1 MKSLYL
7 LILLFTA
14 CTQSPYPITT
24 IAVPFKGENP
34 YMVNLSS
41 GQDQKPIPPNLK
53 ITITGPLEK
62 ETGWPIICGSDTGY
76 IYPKFLE
83 H

>member
-1 MKSLYL
+1 
-7 LILLFTA
+7 
-14 CTQSPYPITT
+14 
-24 IAVPFKGENP
+24 
-34 YMVNLSS
+34 MVNLSS
-41 GQDQKPIPPNLK
+41 GQDQKPIAPNLK

-83 H
+83 K